1 MRNSPWSWLGDA
13 QITIDS
19 LESKTNELSSLHDAE
34 CCIITSTKLTKLEEL
49 VLELQSKINDDQIK
63 VEIGNIM
70 LNLPHSGKKWKGTWN
85 AKRFYSLA
93 YTTVPKCSAKYLQM
107 VIPMIIAAFFHDI
120 NISRFYNNED
130 LRFVANLTPCD
141 KMLDECVV
149 FLNREYIFYR
159 ISTYIQAGAMGHL
172 SHD

>member
-85 AKRFYSLA
+85 AKRFY
-93 YTTVPKCSAKYLQM
+93 
-107 VIPMIIAAFFHDI
+107 
-120 NISRFYNNED
+120 
-130 LRFVANLTPCD
+130 
-141 KMLDECVV
+141 
-149 FLNREYIFYR
+149 
-159 ISTYIQAGAMGHL
+159 
-172 SHD
+172 